1 MSPIKC
7 ELPLPPSRECAAG
20 PPGRAGGS
28 LRRHGGHVQ
37 REVRRGPES
46 SGAHPRRL
54 LGHLPVLPGVPLH

>member
-1 MSPIKC
+1 MSA
-7 ELPLPPSRECAAG
+7 RERTAS
-20 PPGRAGGS
+20 PPGRAGGA

-37 REVRRGPES
+37 RQVRGGPQP